1 MDWYKKMKRFV
12 NGKKDEI
19 MKILIFFCNGFVIFK
34 IILLIV
40 IYKIG
45 LDKLFDY
52 NIVKWGIIMSIEIRW
67 VGKG

>member
-1 MDWYKKMKRFV
+1 MKRVV

-19 MKILIFFCNGFVIFK
+19 MKILIFFCNGFVICK

-45 LDKLFDY
+45 LEKLFDY

-67 VGKG
+67 VGEG

>member
-45 LDKLFDY
+45 LEKLFDY
-52 NIVKWGIIMSIEIRW
+52 NIVKWGIIMSIGIRW
-67 VGKG
+67 MGEG